1 MTTGPASTEA
11 LLRHTL
17 ERQPALL
24 AALTDVHQAAWA
36 ATDGE
41 LLDLCQMRMAML
53 LGLQLEAANLDAELI
68 ASLRNWSTSRRFSSV
83 QRACLAFTEQFV
95 IDVASITDDHVAAVA
110 VELGDDGL
118 VNFVNALL
126 VVEQRQRM
134 HLMWNR
140 LESAS

>member
-1 MTTGPASTEA
+1 MTRCPASTDE

-17 ERQPALL
+17 AHQPELL
-24 AALTDVHQAAWA
+24 AVLNELHETAWC
-36 ATDGE
+36 ATDNQ
-41 LLDLCQMRMAML
+41 LLDLCRTRMATL
-53 LGLQLEAANLDAELI
+53 LGLEPDAPIFDPELI
-68 ASLRNWSTSRRFSSV
+68 AELTDWPTSSRFSTS

-95 IDVASITDDHVAAVA
+95 IDVASISDEQVEAVA

-118 VNFVNALL
+118 VDFVNSLL

-134 HLMWNR
+134 HLMWKR